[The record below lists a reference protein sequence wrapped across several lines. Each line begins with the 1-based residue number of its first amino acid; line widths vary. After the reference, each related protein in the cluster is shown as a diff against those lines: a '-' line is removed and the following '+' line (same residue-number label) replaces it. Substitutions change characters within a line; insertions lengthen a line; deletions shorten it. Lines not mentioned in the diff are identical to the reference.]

1 MSESLTPIFKKER
14 KSKLY
19 KINFPHRQILRSE
32 RENHSILKSESLF
45 FKEQLS
51 FTKVK
56 NSKFAQKSNLL
67 FHSFFKAA
75 GANCSRCSIKKSN
88 YERISL
94 SSPFKKEQSWANCYR
109 HSLKRAK

>member
-32 RENHSILKSESLF
+32 RENHSTLKSESLF

-56 NSKFAQKSNLL
+56 NIEFAQKTICYFTL
-67 FHSFFKAA
+67 FLKQ
-75 GANCSRCSIKKSN
+75 R
-88 YERISL
+88 
-94 SSPFKKEQSWANCYR
+94 EQIA
-109 HSLKRAK
+109 LVAL